1 MHCFNKDI
9 GGLGEDLAENY
20 IKNHGYIIL
29 ERNFRCKIGEID
41 IIGKDKEYIAFIEV
55 KSRYNDDYGR
65 PAEAVNYFKQNKIYK
80 AAEFYIMKNKLY
92 NHNFRFDVI
101 EILLRLETNRY
112 ELRLIKNA
120 FQV

>member
-9 GGLGEDLAENY
+9 GSLGEHLAENY
-20 IKNHGYIIL
+20 IKNQGYIII
-29 ERNFRCKIGEID
+29 ERNFRCKFGEID

-55 KSRYNDDYGR
+55 KARYNDYYGR
-65 PAEAVNYFKQNKIYK
+65 PSEAVNYYKQKKLYK
-80 AAEFYIMKNKLY
+80 TAEFYIMKNKLH

-101 EILLRLETNRY
+101 EILLSLESNKY

-120 FQV
+120 FQ

>member
-101 EILLRLETNRY
+101 EILLRLETYRY